1 MKSSGAIW
9 TKINQYKP
17 LNISIKMKTLTLVC
31 NFVLLGLVG
40 VGILTSGLPNESD
53 LLIPVLL
60 AIAGMFMNILLISGS
75 SAGIDAILPEG
86 NSILEAIKK
95 RWSFYLFLKIFA
107 IIINSIILAIVLTK
121 SRSGSGY
128 LLPYLLAFV
137 VITLVL
143 SIVRIAIGKWNR
155 FKGLKRTF
163 FLTGIILA
171 ILFVGTM
178 TTFQILIGN
187 GIKENISIAKK
198 EYPGKAENALLAYLA
213 DSTRSQRDRTQ
224 IAVWTLGQIR
234 SRKALPILNSLYKND
249 PEGKTCRH
257 DSELCQYEIHK
268 AIVSIESNWMGAKE
282 KNVFGSWARLNK

>member
-1 MKSSGAIW
+1 MKNSGTIW

-17 LNISIKMKTLTLVC
+17 LNISIKMKTLTLAC

-40 VGILTSGLPNESD
+40 VGILTSGLPKESD
-53 LLIPVLL
+53 SLIPVLL
-60 AIAGMFMNILLISGS
+60 AIAGIFLNILLISGS
-75 SAGIDAILPEG
+75 SAGINAILPDR

-107 IIINSIILAIVLTK
+107 IILNSILLAIVLTE

-137 VITLVL
+137 VLTLVL
-143 SIVRIAIGKWNR
+143 SIVRIAIGTWNR
-155 FKGLKRTF
+155 FNGLKRTF

-171 ILFVGTM
+171 LLFVGTM

-187 GIKENISIAKK
+187 GIEENISIAKK
-198 EYPGKAENALLAYLA
+198 EYPGKADDALLAYLA
-213 DSTRSQRDRTQ
+213 DSTKSPQDRTE

-234 SRKALPILNSLYKND
+234 SRKALPVLKSLYKND
-249 PEGKTCRH
+249 KGMNF
-257 DSELCQYEIHK
+257 SQYEIHK
-268 AIVSIESNWMGAKE
+268 AIVNIESNWMGARE